1 MERITKL
8 PKKEAFQVSLKIL
21 LLFILTIV
29 GLFQPFAQ
37 KSAAYGKI
45 KTIVI
50 DAGHGGKDPG
60 CHGGVA
66 HEKDVCLS
74 MALKLGDQI
83 KKKYPDIKVVYTRE
97 TDVFV
102 ELIERANI
110 ANRVNAD
117 LFICIHANAGS
128 TVAYG
133 TETYVLGLHRTESQ
147 QKVMERENSIISL
160 EDDKG
165 AKYKDF
171 DLTPDAMIAIQ
182 LQQNVNLNNAIKFAD
197 YLQTEFKSNGRYD
210 RGVKQAGFLV
220 LYKTAMPSVL
230 IETGFLTNPNEE
242 AFIGKNEGQEKMA
255 TAMFKA
261 LTKYKTHME
270 GGQDEKPIENPIKP
284 PRLEVPNVEIDTVKV
299 DPPSDA
305 ISDEVFFTVQI
316 ATSSEKIPLTAPKF
330 KGLKVFEYKQDNL
343 FKYYTGIFSKDLE
356 GAKNH
361 KKELQEKGFSSAFV
375 IAFLNG
381 ERISIEKAIKLAEK

>member
-1 MERITKL
+1 MKCIFEHDMQNFTKL
-8 PKKEAFQVSLKIL
+8 LKKGRNSRGYFGLICVYFFLVPSL
-21 LLFILTIV
+21 LLSQT
-29 GLFQPFAQ
+29 
-37 KSAAYGKI
+37 KSTAKL
-45 KTIVI
+45 KTVVI

-60 CHGGVA
+60 CHGGYSN
-66 HEKDVCLS
+66 EKEVCLS
-74 MALKLGDQI
+74 MALKLGKLIQESFPEI
-83 KKKYPDIKVVYTRE
+83 SVKYTRE

-110 ANRVNAD
+110 ANRANAD

-147 QKVMERENSIISL
+147 KKVMERENSIISL

-182 LQQNVNLNNAIKFAD
+182 LQQNVNLNNAIKFASA
-197 YLQTEFKSNGRYD
+197 LQKEFKGIGRYD

-230 IETGFLTNPNEE
+230 IETGFLTNPTEE
-242 AFIGKNEGQEKMA
+242 AFIGKTDGQDKMA
-255 TAMFKA
+255 KAMFNA
-261 LTKYKTHME
+261 FSSYKLSYE
-270 GGQDEKPIENPIKP
+270 GKTAS
-284 PRLEVPNVEIDTVKV
+284 EVPNNQSIISPPPVVKDTTQKT
-299 DPPSDA
+299 PS
-305 ISDEVFFTVQI
+305 SEVFFSVQVV
-316 ATSSEKIPLTAPKF
+316 SSAVQLDLSSTKF
-330 KGLKVFEYKQDNL
+330 KGEKVYEYFQDNL
-343 FKYYTGIFSKDLE
+343 YKYYTGIFVKDLD
-356 GAKNH
+356 GAKKH
-361 KKELQEKGFSSAFV
+361 KLSMQEKGFSSAFV
-375 IAFLNG
+375 IAFSQG